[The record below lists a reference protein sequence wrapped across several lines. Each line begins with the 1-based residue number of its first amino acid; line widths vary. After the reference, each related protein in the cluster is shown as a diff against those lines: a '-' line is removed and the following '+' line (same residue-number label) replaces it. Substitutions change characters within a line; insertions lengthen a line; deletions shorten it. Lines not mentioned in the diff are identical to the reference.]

1 MIRCQK
7 VRIYPTDGQKDL
19 FEKSFGVARFA
30 WNIALQESISMK
42 EYNGRKLRNK
52 FTKLVKPLY
61 PWMKEVSKES
71 YANSILDLGKA
82 WDKMFQ
88 SKKKTRKGYKVG
100 QPRFKSKRNSKQSF
114 TMIETK
120 SKPQQ
125 APLLKWVSHELKIPK
140 CTGKGKALPKI
151 RTAENPRWKQAKI
164 KQVTISRNG
173 DKYYASVMFE
183 IKPNRETNKHSMQSN
198 GGTVGIDWGIKNL
211 LTLSDGTIIPSQ
223 DFSKIDKL
231 IKKKQRQLSRKVK
244 GSKNYDKAKIKLNHK
259 TQKKLNMRNDYLH
272 KVTNFLIRNYTH
284 IKIEDLKA
292 SNMVK
297 AHSLARKIMDASFYK
312 FKTMLIYK
320 AEHANNFRQGGN
332 AVTVEL
338 VSPFNTTQ
346 ACSQCGKKQSRK
358 LELSD
363 RIFDCEFCGNHMDR
377 DLNAAINIKN
387 K

>member
-7 VRIYPTDGQKDL
+7 VRIYPTDDQKEL
-19 FEKSFGVARFA
+19 FEKSFGAARFA
-30 WNIALQESISMK
+30 WNIALQESIGMK

-61 PWMKEVSKES
+61 PWMNEVSS
-71 YANSILDLGKA
+71 HSINNSILDLGKA
-82 WDKMFQ
+82 WDRMFQ

-100 QPRFKSKRNSKQSF
+100 QPRFKSKHNSKQSF
-114 TMIETK
+114 TMIETM
-120 SKPQQ
+120 SKLQQ

-173 DKYYASVMFE
+173 DKYYASVRFE
-183 IKPNRETNKHSMQSN
+183 VKPIRETNTRSMQSN
-198 GGTVGIDWGIKNL
+198 GGTIGIDWGIKNL
-211 LTLSDGTIIPSQ
+211 LTLSDDTVIPSQ

-231 IKKKQRQLSRKVK
+231 IKRKQRQLSRKQK
-244 GSKNYDKAKIKLNHK
+244 SSKNYDKAKIKLNHK
-259 TQKKLNMRNDYLH
+259 TQKKMNIRDDYLH

-297 AHSLARKIMDASFYK
+297 VHSLARKIIDASFYK
-312 FKTMLIYK
+312 FKTMLMYK
-320 AEHANNFRQGGN
+320 IEHANKFRTESEK
-332 AVTVEL
+332 VTVEL

-346 ACSQCGKKQSRK
+346 ICSQCGKKQSHK
-358 LELSD
+358 LTLSD
-363 RIFDCEFCGNHMDR
+363 RILDCEFCGNHMDR